1 MTPRFGS
8 RLRTPKVFAR
18 HSPLARASKLRASFE
33 QALRTAVIR
42 FRRGY
47 RRDKATA
54 ATTNRCRSEFLSTL
68 KPVEIRRAVKCSS
81 GFDVA
86 IKHRVS
92 HTENSSHHRFG
103 SFVPNVTVIF
113 DNAGIDFHV
122 PVRHVHVEVQLR
134 RIETLTVGD
143 WTTTSV
149 VSTMDRFRGNI
160 LLVFTSRAWSA
171 TISSSRMR

>member
-8 RLRTPKVFAR
+8 RLRTTKVFAR
-18 HSPLARASKLRASFE
+18 HSPLARRSPGRVNSG

-54 ATTNRCRSEFLSTL
+54 ATTNRCRSEFLSAL

-122 PVRHVHVEVQLR
+122 PVRHVHVTHAFYLPKIQF
-134 RIETLTVGD
+134 
-143 WTTTSV
+143 TTSPSKV
-149 VSTMDRFRGNI
+149 KTSAERLCSRFVSKAGCPCGELI
-160 LLVFTSRAWSA
+160 VFF
-171 TISSSRMR
+171 